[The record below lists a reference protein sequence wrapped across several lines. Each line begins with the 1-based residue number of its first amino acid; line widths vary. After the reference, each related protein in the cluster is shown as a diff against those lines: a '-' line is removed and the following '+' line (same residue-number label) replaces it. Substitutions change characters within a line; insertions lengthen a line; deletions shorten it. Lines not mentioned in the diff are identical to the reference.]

1 MSVCLCSSSPTVP
14 SSLLPPPTS
23 DFLLYLVGHYAT
35 SHPPW
40 TVVSSS
46 VACIMGGLRP
56 SDRLLSLLLTVGG
69 ELGASAASGLS
80 TGQGRE
86 LGGKRE
92 LKWGGGVLGLQ
103 QIPSSPNPMSLSQSL
118 RSYPPQDLAWGEAE
132 GADSKSVATGQVDV
146 EGTQSRGLDDGP
158 QLPLMH
164 AGHQETPSPASMPTP
179 QSQPRV
185 SVYLLFLSSGLSL
198 VQAQRGRSRP
208 CNPPPYLPEIA
219 PPLDPSPASPH
230 LPR

>member
-86 LGGKRE
+86 LE
-92 LKWGGGVLGLQ
+92 CNCSSLSPGVLAGIVLGDLMLTLL
-103 QIPSSPNPMSLSQSL
+103 IALAVYSLGRL
-118 RSYPPQDLAWGEAE
+118 VPRGRGAAE
-132 GADSKSVATGQVDV
+132 GAPGPEDRCLQRPQYTEAILQMSPKQGSQQPDV
-146 EGTQSRGLDDGP
+146 WIQSF
-158 QLPLMH
+158 LM
-164 AGHQETPSPASMPTP
+164 PA
-179 QSQPRV
+179 Q
-185 SVYLLFLSSGLSL
+185 
-198 VQAQRGRSRP
+198 
-208 CNPPPYLPEIA
+208 
-219 PPLDPSPASPH
+219 
-230 LPR
+230 